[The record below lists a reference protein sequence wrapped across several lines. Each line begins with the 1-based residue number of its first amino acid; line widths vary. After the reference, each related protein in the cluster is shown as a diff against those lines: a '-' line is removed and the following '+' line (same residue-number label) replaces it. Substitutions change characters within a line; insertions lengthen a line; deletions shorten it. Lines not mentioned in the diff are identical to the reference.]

1 MKIFKKIIL
10 SVSIL
15 FMSPCF
21 VSAVN
26 KQFVVQIC
34 NVINS
39 ECSNVGNLLA
49 YEIGDSGEIS
59 KIIIHRNIP
68 YSYANELIR
77 ALNIFLPR
85 DLDGVPIDLPLS
97 RRTEKGNR
105 IYEILE
111 NSHENGFERSLLTE
125 FKNLKKFKHI
135 FTEDL
140 SSSSSECSPVSSPRA
155 RKRVFN

>member
-49 YEIGDSGEIS
+49 YEIGDNGEIS
-59 KIIIHRNIP
+59 KIIINMNISH
-68 YSYANELIR
+68 SYANELIR
-77 ALNIFLPR
+77 ALNIFLPKE
-85 DLDGVPIDLPLS
+85 LDGVPIDLPLS
-97 RRTEKGNR
+97 RGTEKGNR
-105 IYEILE
+105 IYEILA
-111 NSHENGFERSLLTE
+111 NSHENNFKISLLRE
-125 FKNLKKFKHI
+125 FINLKKMQHI

-140 SSSSSECSPVSSPRA
+140 SSSGGGSPVSSPREF
-155 RKRVFN
+155 KHI